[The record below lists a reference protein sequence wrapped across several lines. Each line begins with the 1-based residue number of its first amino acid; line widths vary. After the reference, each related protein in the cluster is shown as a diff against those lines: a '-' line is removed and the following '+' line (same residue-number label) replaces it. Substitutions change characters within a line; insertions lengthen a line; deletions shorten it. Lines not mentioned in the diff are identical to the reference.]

1 MASAHYERILFDV
14 LKFPRDFL
22 LRNQEIIRI
31 RLLSALAVTRTDGTE
46 TKVFSPHE
54 DIFVINQCMHLA
66 SSVLLLG
73 SREEDIAT
81 AINYVNRFQEFQGR
95 DPTTVL
101 SIIMLY
107 YLISE
112 ARERVPEDQQ
122 GFILRAH
129 TMFQD
134 INWVIGRPGIG
145 VLEFRDSLE

>member
-46 TKVFSPHE
+46 TKVFSP
-54 DIFVINQCMHLA
+54 NQCMHLA